1 MATPTYLEWRERAAA
16 YLRPTQ
22 PESDRW
28 CLSEVLAALRHT
40 LPGQALWN
48 EARDNGFFEQVAA

>member
-1 MATPTYLEWRERAAA
+1 MATPTYLEWRERSDAH
-16 YLRPTQ
+16 LRLTA
-22 PESDRW
+22 PEAGRW